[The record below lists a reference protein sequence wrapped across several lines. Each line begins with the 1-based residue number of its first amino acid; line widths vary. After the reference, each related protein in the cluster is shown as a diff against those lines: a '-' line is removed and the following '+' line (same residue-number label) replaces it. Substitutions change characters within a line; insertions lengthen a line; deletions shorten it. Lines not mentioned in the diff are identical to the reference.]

1 MGVSRSTLVHDIR
14 NQLSAMLMLITLLE
28 RTELPDD
35 VSGHLSLAGTG
46 FRSVVDEPDL
56 ATTSHHDLNS
66 ALSALLQGLEALET
80 EQISDELV
88 QLCQDGAS
96 RVPSTREMWAELTH

>member
-35 VSGHLSLAGTG
+35 VSGNLSLAGTG
-46 FRSVVDEPDL
+46 FRSVLDEPDL

-66 ALSALLQGLEALET
+66 ALSALLQGLEVLET

-88 QLCQDGAS
+88 QLCQDAAS

>member
-35 VSGHLSLAGTG
+35 VSGHLSLAGTR
-46 FRSVVDEPDL
+46 FRSVLDEPDL

-66 ALSALLQGLEALET
+66 ALSALLQGLEALEA

-88 QLCQDGAS
+88 QLCQDAAS

>member
-46 FRSVVDEPDL
+46 FRSVLDEPDL
-56 ATTSHHDLNS
+56 GITSHHDLNS
-66 ALSALLQGLEALET
+66 ALSVLLQGLEALEI

-88 QLCQDGAS
+88 QLCQDAVS
-96 RVPSTREMWAELTH
+96 RVPSTREMWAELTQ

>member
-46 FRSVVDEPDL
+46 FRSVLDEPDL
-56 ATTSHHDLNS
+56 ATTSHHDLDS
-66 ALSALLQGLEALET
+66 ALSALLQGLEELET

-88 QLCQDGAS
+88 QLCQDAAS

>member
-35 VSGHLSLAGTG
+35 VSGHLSLAVTG
-46 FRSVVDEPDL
+46 FRSVLDEPDL

-66 ALSALLQGLEALET
+66 ALSALLQGLEALEA

-88 QLCQDGAS
+88 QLCQDAAS

>member
-35 VSGHLSLAGTG
+35 VSGHLALAGTG
-46 FRSVVDEPDL
+46 FRAVLDEPDL
-56 ATTSHHDLNS
+56 ATASHHDLNS

-88 QLCQDGAS
+88 QLCQDAAS

>member
-46 FRSVVDEPDL
+46 FRSVLGEPDL

-66 ALSALLQGLEALET
+66 ALSALLQGLEALER

-88 QLCQDGAS
+88 QLCQDAAS
-96 RVPSTREMWAELTH
+96 RVPSTREMWAELSH

>member
-1 MGVSRSTLVHDIR
+1 
-14 NQLSAMLMLITLLE
+14 MLMLITLLE
-28 RTELPDD
+28 RTKLPDD

-46 FRSVVDEPDL
+46 FRSVLDEPDL

-88 QLCQDGAS
+88 QLCQDAAS

>member
-35 VSGHLSLAGTG
+35 VSGPLSAAGTG
-46 FRSVVDEPDL
+46 FRSVLDEPDL
-56 ATTSHHDLNS
+56 VTTSHHDLDS
-66 ALSALLQGLEALET
+66 ALSALLQGLEVLET
-80 EQISDELV
+80 EQISDQLV
-88 QLCQDGAS
+88 HLCQDAVS
-96 RVPSTREMWAELTH
+96 RVPSTREMWAELAQ

>member
-46 FRSVVDEPDL
+46 FRSVLDEPDL
-56 ATTSHHDLNS
+56 ATTSHHELDP

-80 EQISDELV
+80 EQISDQLV
-88 QLCQDGAS
+88 QLCQDAAS

>member
-35 VSGHLSLAGTG
+35 VSGPLSVAGTG
-46 FRSVVDEPDL
+46 FRSLLDEPDL
-56 ATTSHHDLNS
+56 ATASHHDLDS
-66 ALSALLQGLEALET
+66 ALSALLQGLEELET
-80 EQISDELV
+80 EQISDQLV
-88 QLCQDGAS
+88 QLCQDAAS

>member
-1 MGVSRSTLVHDIR
+1 MGVSQSTLVHDIR

-88 QLCQDGAS
+88 QLCQDAAS

>member
-46 FRSVVDEPDL
+46 FRSVLDEPDL
-56 ATTSHHDLNS
+56 ATTSHHDLDS
-66 ALSALLQGLEALET
+66 ALSALLQGLAALET

-88 QLCQDGAS
+88 QLCQDAAS
-96 RVPSTREMWAELTH
+96 RVPSTREMWVELAH

>member
-1 MGVSRSTLVHDIR
+1 
-14 NQLSAMLMLITLLE
+14 MLITLLE

-46 FRSVVDEPDL
+46 FRSVLDEPDL

-66 ALSALLQGLEALET
+66 VLSALLQGLEALET

-88 QLCQDGAS
+88 QLCQDAAS
-96 RVPSTREMWAELTH
+96 RVPSTREMWAELA